1 MAGIF
6 SALSTVFSI
15 TETVADMT
23 SKEMTGKEKA
33 DHIRNVLKKTSLI
46 STDGSI
52 TKLLGAYTI
61 EPFIIVSKN
70 AKESE
75 IVDKVI
81 EANLDLF
88 ASYYMQAFNILT
100 GVNKLDI
107 SLTVRLLGTDNAGV
121 GSAAKEG
128 ILKYLSREEHV
139 DEISKLMSSGGFL
152 STEND
157 YSSERNDRE
166 NARELR
172 EQAKFKLDVAL
183 AKKRELRDQAKFD
196 REEELLKN
204 SKPNTK
210 MNVTT
215 EIGADESLN
224 KISDQP
230 TYGMLQRNLEIIVNA
245 ESKTTSNGKTLDTS
259 TSKIVIPITI
269 RAFIIYAGVDSII
282 NMLAPNSRDKTF
294 GSRLDEYRAGAITFK
309 ELMFAGDLIKQYK
322 ENRLK
327 DREGLIKL
335 TNERIVSANAKIIE
349 NGMVGYEKYYNMLV
363 LTNEDKI
370 IFNRHIGGDIANEK
384 YKQMFMNQSH
394 AIVTTILDD
403 DYERAQ
409 MLIKDIRGSVDI
421 GYKNLSKRKNK
432 DIDISEILKAFAANK
447 PPVF

>member
-152 STEND
+152 STESD
-157 YSSERNDRE
+157 
-166 NARELR
+166 
-172 EQAKFKLDVAL
+172 KT
-183 AKKRELRDQAKFD
+183 LRDQVN
-196 REEELLKN
+196 ELRNRTIQNLKN
-204 SKPNTK
+204 NIKQNSVVVDKKSDNNKNDKPKTGMFVNTK
-210 MNVTT
+210 
-215 EIGADESLN
+215 IGADESLN

-230 TYGMLQRNLEIIVNA
+230 TYGMLQRNLEIIVSA

-282 NMLAPNSRDKTF
+282 NMLAPNSRDKSF